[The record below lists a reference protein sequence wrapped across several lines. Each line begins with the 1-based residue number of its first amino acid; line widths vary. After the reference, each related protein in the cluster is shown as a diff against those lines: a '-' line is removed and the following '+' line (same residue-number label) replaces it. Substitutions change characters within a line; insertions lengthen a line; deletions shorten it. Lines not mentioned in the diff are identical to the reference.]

1 MKRKPIRMFYSDLSR
16 KFYASSSYKIVK
28 IEGDREF
35 VEITGQKDD
44 VTQQIASLIDAH
56 EITFTV
62 RPMIVKEVQ

>member
-1 MKRKPIRMFYSDLSR
+1 MARKPIRIFYSDLSR
-16 KFYASSSYKIVK
+16 KFYASTQYRVVK
-28 IEGDREF
+28 VEGDKEF

-44 VTQQIASLIDAH
+44 VTQQIASLIDTH